1 MDMLKEISYT
11 HRFWVFLLPLVMMAA
26 DVITGWIQASV
37 NGTWDSTKMRK
48 GLFRKSGE
56 LLIIIVAYVI
66 YEAIALPVDV
76 PVFISGYVV
85 IMEILSVLENLD
97 QAGIPVPTWLT
108 RRLKKAADVLAE
120 DDPVEKVRID
130 ESNSGDSGGGDNDDS
145 AAE

>member
-1 MDMLKEISYT
+1 MDAIKEITFT
-11 HRFWVFLLPLVMMAA
+11 HRYWVILLPLILIGA
-26 DVITGWIQASV
+26 DIVTGWIQASV

-76 PVFISGYVV
+76 PVFISAYVA

-97 QAGIPVPTWLT
+97 QAGVPVPAWLT
-108 RRLKKAADVLAE
+108 RRLKMAADALSE
-120 DDPVEKVRID
+120 DDPTTDEEKH
-130 ESNSGDSGGGDNDDS
+130 E
-145 AAE
+145 A

>member
-1 MDMLKEISYT
+1 MDTLQNISYT
-11 HRFWVFLLPLVMMAA
+11 HRFWVFLLPLVLMAA
-26 DVITGWIQASV
+26 DVVTGWIQASV

-97 QAGIPVPTWLT
+97 QAGVPVPAWLT
-108 RRLKKAADVLAE
+108 RRLKKAADALAE
-120 DDPVEKVRID
+120 DDPVDGEQKHETI
-130 ESNSGDSGGGDNDDS
+130 
-145 AAE
+145 